1 MKKILF
7 LLATMCVVSS
17 CTPIVKTCV
26 GDVTAY
32 NADGSVL
39 KKWEGVELSSSSS
52 SSFGSQESSAMKTF
66 GVNFYDNDS
75 KKFIIV
81 GNAVPCIIEYN
92 VQENKYATKSDSA
105 SQYEEKLIQAYKA
118 SFRELAKARKSL
130 KTVEKGT
137 SEYDELKD
145 KIKIEIRNL
154 EKIEQVYFDT
164 FGTYISV
171 DTFGTYI
178 NN

>member
-17 CTPIVKTCV
+17 CAPIVKTCV

-39 KKWEGVELSSSSS
+39 KKWEGVELSSS
-52 SSFGSQESSAMKTF
+52 FDGYQGTSAMKTF

-75 KKFIIV
+75 RKYVVV

-118 SFRELAKARKSL
+118 SFRELAKARKTL

-164 FGTYISV
+164 FGTYI
-171 DTFGTYI
+171 

>member
-17 CTPIVKTCV
+17 CAPIVKTCV

-52 SSFGSQESSAMKTF
+52 SSFGRQESSAMKTF

-75 KKFIIV
+75 KKFIVV

-92 VQENKYATKSDSA
+92 VYQNQSNENNQLSEEDRTDLEKEYRSLTQQI
-105 SQYEEKLIQAYKA
+105 SQIKKELREVERNSPRYEELNNQMEIARIRKQNINDVYYR
-118 SFRELAKARKSL
+118 SFGR
-130 KTVEKGT
+130 
-137 SEYDELKD
+137 
-145 KIKIEIRNL
+145 
-154 EKIEQVYFDT
+154 F
-164 FGTYISV
+164 ISSW
-171 DTFGTYI
+171 
-178 NN
+178 